1 METVDSGTSSIM
13 LAPGDCVPTT
23 VALFQIKYK
32 ILTMAA
38 DASPG
43 LGTVRVQLLKM
54 QVIQHFNIGQFDDE
68 ERKNSW
74 FSWPVLVFVYAYK
87 NI

>member
-1 METVDSGTSSIM
+1 METVDSGASSI
-13 LAPGDCVPTT
+13 LLPPPGDCVPTT

-43 LGTVRVQLLKM
+43 LGTVTVQLLKM
-54 QVIQHFNIGQFDDE
+54 QVIKHFNIGQFADE
-68 ERKNSW
+68 ERTHG
-74 FSWPVLVFVYAYK
+74 FLGQY
-87 NI
+87 

>member
-1 METVDSGTSSIM
+1 MIPTEEMETVDSGTSSIM

-38 DASPG
+38 DASP
-43 LGTVRVQLLKM
+43 
-54 QVIQHFNIGQFDDE
+54 
-68 ERKNSW
+68 
-74 FSWPVLVFVYAYK
+74 WPWHSQSAVA
-87 NI
+87 